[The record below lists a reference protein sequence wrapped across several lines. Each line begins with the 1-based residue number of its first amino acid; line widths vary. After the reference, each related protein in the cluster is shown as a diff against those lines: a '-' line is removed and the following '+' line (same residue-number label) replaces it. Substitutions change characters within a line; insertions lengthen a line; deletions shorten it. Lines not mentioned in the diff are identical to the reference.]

1 MDNAIEK
8 ETNRD
13 RDEELVRKIRSRMNE
28 VEKLI
33 EAMKSKLPKKSQ

>member
-28 VEKLI
+28 VEKII